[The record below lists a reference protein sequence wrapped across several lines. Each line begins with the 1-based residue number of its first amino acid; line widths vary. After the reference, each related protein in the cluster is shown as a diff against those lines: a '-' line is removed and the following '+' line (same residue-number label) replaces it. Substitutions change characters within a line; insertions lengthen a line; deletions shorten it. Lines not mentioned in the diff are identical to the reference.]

1 MRLPSLYAATNEGS
15 AAAVAETLEKCTC
28 GVLSDSRV
36 DKLDIYEG
44 EWRRT
49 RGGAEGGV
57 GTEIRSKRQKRGGGG
72 GGPPN
77 RYSSHGGSHQASWR
91 ATTTTSR
98 VNHQSTYSSIPEDRL
113 VEPVAPTSKKLIV
126 YEWDPTYLLAQGSTT
141 YEVVSCYSLPLPPHP
156 PPPPTLANS
165 TCCPSLCSNT
175 PGSGT
180 HSLLLQQESS

>member
-15 AAAVAETLEKCTC
+15 AAVAETLEKCTC

-72 GGPPN
+72 GGGPPN
-77 RYSSHGGSHQASWR
+77 RYSSHGGTQQASWR
-91 ATTTTSR
+91 ATTTSSR

-141 YEVVSCYSLPLPPHP
+141 YEVVSCYSWP
-156 PPPPTLANS
+156 PPPPPLANS